1 MSLVFNFKCYFILL
15 ILIYDKIRLSF
26 AALYPSGPCKN
37 CSLVSSSV
45 WYGCPRGILELIF
58 AGYVPLWWKVLPFQA
73 QIGEISGKRI
83 RATSAY
89 EQQGAREEGGW
100 GTNSTTRMANGKGT
114 RHSSTVLG
122 SATTENRTAL
132 KLGLQQVILQLMNI
146 NHTGTCI
153 QNVNQCRS
161 AM

>member
-1 MSLVFNFKCYFILL
+1 M
-15 ILIYDKIRLSF
+15 
-26 AALYPSGPCKN
+26 
-37 CSLVSSSV
+37 
-45 WYGCPRGILELIF
+45 
-58 AGYVPLWWKVLPFQA
+58 
-73 QIGEISGKRI
+73 

-89 EQQGAREEGGW
+89 EQQGAREEW
-100 GTNSTTRMANGKGT
+100 GTNSTTCIANGKGT

>member
-1 MSLVFNFKCYFILL
+1 M
-15 ILIYDKIRLSF
+15 RT
-26 AALYPSGPCKN
+26 
-37 CSLVSSSV
+37 
-45 WYGCPRGILELIF
+45 
-58 AGYVPLWWKVLPFQA
+58 
-73 QIGEISGKRI
+73 
-83 RATSAY
+83 TSAY
-89 EQQGAREEGGW
+89 EQQGAREEW
-100 GTNSTTRMANGKGT
+100 GTNSTTCIANEKGT

>member
-26 AALYPSGPCKN
+26 AALCPSGPCKN

-45 WYGCPRGILELIF
+45 WHGCPGGILELIF
-58 AGYVPLWWKVLPFQA
+58 AGYVPLWWNVLPFRA
-73 QIGEISGKRI
+73 QIGEISGKRM

-89 EQQGAREEGGW
+89 EQQGAREEW
-100 GTNSTTRMANGKGT
+100 GTNSTTCIANEKGT